1 MTEEPKGAQGDA
13 EPLNWACL
21 NCGYR
26 VEGEPPP
33 EECPDCGAD
42 REMFEQVPRPG
53 F

>member
-1 MTEEPKGAQGDA
+1 MTEEPRGAQGEA
-13 EPLNWACL
+13 EPLNWACVE
-21 NCGYR
+21 CGDR

-33 EECPDCGAD
+33 ERCPECGAD